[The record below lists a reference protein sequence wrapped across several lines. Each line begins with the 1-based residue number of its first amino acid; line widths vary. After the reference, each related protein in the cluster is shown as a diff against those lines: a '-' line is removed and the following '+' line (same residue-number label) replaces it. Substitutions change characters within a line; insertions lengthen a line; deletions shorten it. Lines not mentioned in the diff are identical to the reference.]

1 MAVKVNRLRAR
12 YHHATGSDRQAGS
25 VTVFVAITMVGLL
38 VLCGLVAD
46 GGVKLRATQRADA
59 VAAEVAR
66 AGGQA
71 LDLPAAVD
79 GAQVRVD
86 RLAAV
91 NAATAY
97 LTATR
102 ESGSV
107 TVGADGTTLDVT
119 VTTTSPT
126 AFLALIGISTLTVTG
141 HGRARLVHGVT
152 GGGT

>member
-1 MAVKVNRLRAR
+1 MNRFRAR
-12 YHHATGSDRQAGS
+12 YHQAAGPDRQVGS
-25 VTVFVAITMVGLL
+25 VTVFVAITMAGLL

-46 GGVKLRATQRADA
+46 GGVKLRAIQRADA
-59 VAAEVAR
+59 VAAEAAR

-79 GAQVRVD
+79 GTQVRVD

-97 LTATR
+97 LAATR
-102 ESGSV
+102 QSGSV
-107 TVGADGTTLDVT
+107 TVGVDGTTLDVT
-119 VTTTSPT
+119 VTTPSPT
-126 AFLALIGISTLTVTG
+126 VFLGLIGIPTLTVTG